1 MLGNTVHIMPRAVG
15 TSTVF
20 GKDAECNAL
29 KLLRGKNQQRTHTQ
43 SSEVREPVCMK
54 FFVLN

>member
-15 TSTVF
+15 TCTVF
-20 GKDAECNAL
+20 GKDAECDAL
-29 KLLRGKNQQRTHTQ
+29 TLLRGKKQHRTHTQ
-43 SSEVREPVCMK
+43 SSQVREPVCMK